1 VFDEIVGREVLKY
14 EVFEPW
20 CLSPVAKVDGTPIF
34 GALAVHTSEA
44 VLILS
49 SNLRFSSSATVARS
63 SFGLPVSVMPND
75 SWALKRNWL
84 IGRSA
89 STGVRPLPWYSN
101 PMHGTDEAPY
111 LPLFLKRK
119 ISAIEL
125 RPHDRD
131 AISFT
136 FEGHPTPV
144 TYEYRGDFDGGI
156 AWAGLKLPPLSVIS
170 PFLPMGEFA
179 WLHPASKI
187 EIRHPLGLLKS
198 AVFEDWP
205 LALRRAVFG
214 HQESS
219 SGEPLRSGAQLLR
232 MPQYRSDYLDKVADL
247 MQLRFDQHP
256 ALLRRLLAFSARI
269 DSTQDYADLIN
280 ERCASW
286 GQAEMLI

>member
-20 CLSPVAKVDGTPIF
+20 CLSPAAKVDGIPVF
-34 GALAVHTSEA
+34 GALAIHTSEA
-44 VLILS
+44 VLVLS
-49 SNLRFSSSATVARS
+49 SNLRFSSSAMVARPF
-63 SFGLPVSVMPND
+63 FGLQVSVMPND
-75 SWALKRNWL
+75 AWVLKRSWL

-89 STGVRPLPWYSN
+89 SMGSRPLPWYSH
-101 PMHGTDEAPY
+101 PMHGTGETPY

-119 ISAIEL
+119 VSAIEL

-131 AISFT
+131 VISFA
-136 FEGHPTPV
+136 FDGHPTPV

-170 PFLPMGEFA
+170 PFLPKGEFA

-187 EIRHPLGLLKS
+187 EIRHPLGLLKTS
-198 AVFEDWP
+198 VFEDWP

-232 MPQYRSDYLDKVADL
+232 MPQYRSAYLDKVADL
-247 MQLRFDQHP
+247 MQLRVDQHP
-256 ALLRRLLAFSARI
+256 ALLRRLSAFSARF
-269 DSTQDYADLIN
+269 DSTHEYADLIN

-286 GQAEMLI
+286 RQAEMLI